1 VQEYN
6 WNFPLE
12 SAEVYTSGP
21 MTIKSDSGGSV
32 SFEVGSIIESESEY
46 EVKLADHMAACHKV
60 EAEAMRQ
67 HISSRIEEGI
77 RNTLEEG
84 TVSE

>member
-1 VQEYN
+1 
-6 WNFPLE
+6 
-12 SAEVYTSGP
+12 

>member
-1 VQEYN
+1 MQEYN

-46 EVKLADHMAACHKV
+46 EVKLADHMAACHKGETV
-60 EAEAMRQ
+60 Q
-67 HISSRIEEGI
+67 
-77 RNTLEEG
+77 EG
-84 TVSE
+84 TVAERAREETVQV